1 MRKCFLWASS
11 WKRIRQ
17 KVAGVNS
24 NNEHE
29 FLRVSRLKKG
39 RPGILSRL
47 AWVLIFWVPFV
58 SRQKG
63 TDQTKTIERPCTH
76 QQLAKDHSLTNNSPK
91 TIQARQNQISL

>member
-1 MRKCFLWASS
+1 MWASP

-24 NNEHE
+24 KNEHE

-39 RPGILSRL
+39 QPGILSRL
-47 AWVLIFWVPFV
+47 AWVVIFLVLFV

-63 TDQTKTIERPCTH
+63 TDKQKTRDRP
-76 QQLAKDHSLTNNSPK
+76 
-91 TIQARQNQISL
+91 